1 MSGSAATWD
10 RGVNTPFPLCPNHT
24 GLSSRGAAADASTR
38 ATMCSIFGAIGVLS
52 DYKNRP
58 ASFDNAWQRFRLM
71 QQSDGSH
78 ALLTSNGVN
87 YVTAVQGG
95 GLASGGITTDDLVTD
110 RTQVQAWEK
119 FRFVEH
125 GSCTYVIQTATGHY
139 LGKKTATTGIG
150 LFATN
155 ITDINKATKFRVSM
169 VF

>member
-1 MSGSAATWD
+1 
-10 RGVNTPFPLCPNHT
+10 
-24 GLSSRGAAADASTR
+24 
-38 ATMCSIFGAIGVLS
+38 
-52 DYKNRP
+52 
-58 ASFDNAWQRFRLM
+58 
-71 QQSDGSH
+71 
-78 ALLTSNGVN
+78 
-87 YVTAVQGG
+87 VTAVKGG

-155 ITDINKATKFRVSM
+155 ITDINKATKFRLSM

>member
-1 MSGSAATWD
+1 MLG
-10 RGVNTPFPLCPNHT
+10 
-24 GLSSRGAAADASTR
+24 
-38 ATMCSIFGAIGVLS
+38 

-58 ASFDNAWQRFRLM
+58 TPFDNRWQRFRLM
-71 QQSDGSH
+71 KQSDGSYG
-78 ALLTSNGVN
+78 LLTSNGVN

-95 GLASGGITTDDLVTD
+95 GLASGGITTDNLVTD

-119 FRFVEH
+119 FRLVEH
-125 GSCTYVIQTATGHY
+125 GSCTYVIQTPSGHY

-155 ITDINKATKFRVSM
+155 VSDINSATKFRLAM